1 MSHQQDERFMARAL
15 QLAKMGRYTTDP
27 NPRVGC
33 VLVRK
38 GVIISEGWHVK
49 AGFGHAEVVAL
60 ENTPD
65 AQGATAYVTL
75 EPCSHHGKTLP
86 CCNALIKAGIARVVV
101 AMQDPNPLVSG
112 RGLEALKA
120 SGIEVCCGVLQEDAQ
135 SLNRGFIKRM
145 IHHRP
150 FIRSKLAMSL
160 DGRTAMASGES
171 QWITSD
177 QARADVH
184 QLRAESSA
192 ILTGVNT
199 VLADDPSLNARVD
212 WDVVQPIRIILDSN
226 LKMPLTAKMAK
237 LEGRSI
243 ILTVSTDEQ
252 KHQALK
258 SVGFEVYNLP
268 AKNTRLD
275 LQAVMQFL
283 SQQQINELLVEAG
296 SVLNGSLLMEDLVD
310 EWLIYMAPCVL
321 GDQGRGLFS
330 LPGLK
335 AMTDKI
341 NLTLRDVRQF
351 GPDLK
356 LTLS

>member
-1 MSHQQDERFMARAL
+1 M
-15 QLAKMGRYTTDP
+15 
-27 NPRVGC
+27 
-33 VLVRK
+33 
-38 GVIISEGWHVK
+38 
-49 AGFGHAEVVAL
+49 
-60 ENTPD
+60 
-65 AQGATAYVTL
+65 
-75 EPCSHHGKTLP
+75 
-86 CCNALIKAGIARVVV
+86 
-101 AMQDPNPLVSG
+101 
-112 RGLEALKA
+112 
-120 SGIEVCCGVLQEDAQ
+120 
-135 SLNRGFIKRM
+135 
-145 IHHRP
+145 
-150 FIRSKLAMSL
+150 
-160 DGRTAMASGES
+160 
-171 QWITSD
+171 
-177 QARADVH
+177 
-184 QLRAESSA
+184 
-192 ILTGVNT
+192 
-199 VLADDPSLNARVD
+199 ADDPSLNARVD

-226 LKMPLTAKMAK
+226 LKMPLTAKMAN

-268 AKNTRLD
+268 AKNARLD

>member
-49 AGFGHAEVVAL
+49 AGFEHAEVVAL
-60 ENTPD
+60 EKTPD
-65 AQGATAYVTL
+65 AKGATAYVTL
-75 EPCSHHGKTLP
+75 EPCSHHGKTPP
-86 CCNALIKAGIARVVV
+86 CCDALIKAGIARVVV

-243 ILTVSTDEQ
+243 ILTVSIDEQ

-258 SVGFEVYNLP
+258 SVGFEVY
-268 AKNTRLD
+268 
-275 LQAVMQFL
+275 
-283 SQQQINELLVEAG
+283 EAG

-341 NLTLRDVRQF
+341 NLELRDVRQF